1 MFDEDR
7 NEESFNEEESSDEQN
22 DIMVSDTVHTDP
34 SQLPTVEELSATIKE
49 LSDTL
54 VNISANAPFEPSA
67 NELPTMSELSTAI
80 QELSSTVLQMSTS
93 NLSTSDVPVTQAIQS
108 SMVDAQPEF
117 AQSTSS
123 SETTNWCGFKLV
135 GDNIDKNFR
144 RSFHRHDKMT
154 ISMHAFHFYAVKDR
168 VDLSSLS
175 DFKPTPATVDVS
187 KLLINKADV
196 NQLNKEV
203 IVLLSRSVT

>member
-1 MFDEDR
+1 
-7 NEESFNEEESSDEQN
+7 
-22 DIMVSDTVHTDP
+22 MVSDTVHTDP

-67 NELPTMSELSTAI
+67 NELPTMSELSTTI

-117 AQSTSS
+117 AQPTSS

-135 GDNIDKNFR
+135 GDNIFKNFR
-144 RSFHRHDKMT
+144 RSFHRHDKKI
-154 ISMHAFHFYAVKDR
+154 ISMHTFHFYAVKDR
-168 VDLSSLS
+168 VYLSSLS

-203 IVLLSRSVT
+203 IVLLSR